1 MVVTASVGISY
12 ILLSTLS
19 LGLVIPMVLKLRM
32 HVTRALNL
40 FGRSSGN
47 LVRSNESPITGIL
60 GKGKES

>member
-40 FGRSSGN
+40 FGRSLGN
-47 LVRSNESPITGIL
+47 LVRSSESPITGIL
-60 GKGKES
+60 GKRRES